1 MGSVCVK
8 SKQADEI
15 DEVYANEGLSNSYNK
30 EREKDEKKAEKVLEK
45 KVAKAEDYNKDAA
58 VLEDARLS
66 ISADRLRRYEVSL
79 PFDNISLGAFFDILI
94 SIEEKDSN
102 GKGEGYFTYEQ
113 LVASMATNNFWRDAL
128 KDRNTPTSKL
138 ILHSDFAAE
147 GQAEG
152 CIDLNM
158 VISLALL
165 HCPTEKAST
174 PKVFYKVL
182 QSGGV

>member
-30 EREKDEKKAEKVLEK
+30 ERERDEKKAEKVLEK

-58 VLEDARLS
+58 VLQDARLS

-94 SIEEKDSN
+94 SIE
-102 GKGEGYFTYEQ
+102 
-113 LVASMATNNFWRDAL
+113 
-128 KDRNTPTSKL
+128 
-138 ILHSDFAAE
+138 
-147 GQAEG
+147 
-152 CIDLNM
+152 
-158 VISLALL
+158 
-165 HCPTEKAST
+165 
-174 PKVFYKVL
+174 
-182 QSGGV
+182 